1 MDKVIAKFHSR
12 IESIRKMPIEIMP
25 KKIEFIVSS
34 NESTTQQEISAAREY
49 CCPLCINRSIKNDV
63 YRYNTCYICNRKCC
77 NYCSFIEFN
86 RSICKSKSCHLLN
99 RFNKQ
104 EISLDQLFNKT
115 RDSCHDNLIQWLV
128 LQSNREIQLG
138 PLRALLLIDILHS
151 SLIHI
156 DILHEHTADHFI
168 TSHLDPVNI
177 EFNKRFMDINQKDL
191 IFIKL
196 PDDTLAQMT
205 FVGDEKVS
213 HVIKYLILHYYVGT
227 SRGKIILYLNDIQL
241 DSTQYLTDYNI
252 QLGDTLRLSYILKG
266 GKVKRHSKLNVIQK
280 KSQKLQKSK
289 INC

>member
-25 KKIEFIVSS
+25 KKIEFIILS
-34 NESTTQQEISAAREY
+34 NESATQQEISAAREY
-49 CCPLCINRSIKNDV
+49 CCPLCINRSINNHV
-63 YRYNTCYICNRKCC
+63 YEYSTCYICNRKCC

-86 RSICKSKSCHLLN
+86 RSVCKSKSCHILN

-138 PLRALLLIDILHS
+138 PLRALLLIDILYS

-156 DILHEHTADHFI
+156 DMLHGHTSDHFI

-177 EFNKRFMDINQKDL
+177 EFNKSFMEIKQKDV

-205 FVGDEKVS
+205 FVGDEKVND
-213 HVIKYLILHYYVGT
+213 VIKYLILHYFLH
-227 SRGKIILYLNDIQL
+227 RGKIILHLNDIQL
-241 DSTQYLTDYNI
+241 DSKQYLSDYNI
-252 QLGDTLRLSYILKG
+252 QLGDTLRLSYELKG
-266 GKVKRHSKLNVIQK
+266 GKGKRHSKLNSID
-280 KSQKLQKSK
+280 KLKRKSK
-289 INC
+289 KKNITL